1 MTIKKEIEVPCNIG
15 DILYCISDFGD
26 DIWRVVC
33 NGYVVKEDKVLVMAV
48 YAMTY
53 EVGVDA
59 FLTIDEA
66 KAAIE
71 KRNEDRL

>member
-1 MTIKKEIEVPCNIG
+1 MKKIEIEVPCSIG

-26 DIWRVVC
+26 EIWRIVC
-33 NGYVVKEDKVLVMAV
+33 NGYLVKEDKVLVTAV
-48 YAMTY
+48 YAMHY

-59 FLTIDEA
+59 FLTMEEA

-71 KRNEDRL
+71 QRKEDRL